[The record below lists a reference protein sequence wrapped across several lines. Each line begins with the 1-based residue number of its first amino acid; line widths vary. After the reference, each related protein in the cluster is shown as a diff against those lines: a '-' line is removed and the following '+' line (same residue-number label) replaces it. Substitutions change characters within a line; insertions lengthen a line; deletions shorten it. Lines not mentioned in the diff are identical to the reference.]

1 MARPSRCR
9 RICAEPDYDRFV
21 PDGAVCSG
29 RNVLTLDE
37 YEVIRLV
44 DLEKF
49 THEQC
54 AGQMDI
60 SRTTVTEIYES
71 AREKI
76 ADSIVNGREIVIAGG
91 NYRLCDGPAAGL
103 CRKRCRRG
111 AFGPR
116 RPELREKGE
125 CDMRIAVTYEEG
137 KVFQHFG
144 HTEQFKIYDTDE
156 EKILD
161 QKIVDTNGSG
171 HGALAGFLA
180 DLKVDALICGGIG
193 GGARNAL
200 AERGI
205 KLYGGVTGDADQA
218 VKALLAGELA
228 YNPDVQC
235 SHHGHGEGEHG
246 GECHGHHGD
255 SCHGHHGEN
264 GHGCHGEHD
273 HECRGNHDHGCHL
286 R

>member
-144 HTEQFKIYDTDE
+144 HTEQFKIYDVEEGKVIASEVADTDG
-156 EKILD
+156 
-161 QKIVDTNGSG
+161 QG
-171 HGALAGFLA
+171 HGALAGVLSALGA
-180 DLKVDALICGGIG
+180 DVIICGGIG
-193 GGARNAL
+193 GGAVQAL
-200 AERGI
+200 TAAGI
-205 KLYGGVTGDADQA
+205 QLYAGVSGDADQA
-218 VKALLAGELA
+218 VEELLAGKLSPNAEA
-228 YNPDVQC
+228 NCD
-235 SHHGHGEGEHG
+235 HHGHGEGHHDCKGHG
-246 GECHGHHGD
+246 EGHHG
-255 SCHGHHGEN
+255 CGGHGEGHHGC
-264 GHGCHGEHD
+264 GH
-273 HECRGNHDHGCHL
+273 
-286 R
+286 

>member
-21 PDGAVCSG
+21 PDGSVCSG

-111 AFGPR
+111 AFGSR

-200 AERGI
+200 AECGI

-246 GECHGHHGD
+246 GD
-255 SCHGHHGEN
+255 CHGHHGEN